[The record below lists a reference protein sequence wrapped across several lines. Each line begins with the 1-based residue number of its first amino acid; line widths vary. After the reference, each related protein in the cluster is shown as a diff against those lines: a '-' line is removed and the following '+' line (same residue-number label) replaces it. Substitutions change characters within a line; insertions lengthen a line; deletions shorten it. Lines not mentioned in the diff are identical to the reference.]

1 MVVSAEVKMVTSIER
16 LREILPEPGPDS
28 RVRRKELRFIDP
40 HARNFISRSPFVV
53 LSTSSA
59 DGRCDAT
66 PRGDAPGFV
75 KVLDETTL
83 IIPDRPGNRRLDSME
98 NILSNPRAGLLFMI
112 PGMDETLRVNGRA
125 TLTTDPEVLQRAAI
139 DGRLPRIALGID
151 VDECF
156 LHCAKALRRGGLWDP
171 SSWPAKEDRPSAGA
185 IFKAHVGIDAE
196 PEAIEADLEQGYK
209 VSMWYPGG
217 VEPEERTATS

>member
-1 MVVSAEVKMVTSIER
+1 MPFNQGITSVEQ
-16 LREILPEPGPDS
+16 LRSLYREPFEA
-28 RVRRKELRFIDP
+28 VFRKQIDHIDDAARSFI
-40 HARNFISRSPFVV
+40 ARSPFLV
-53 LSTSSA
+53 LATS
-59 DGRCDAT
+59 G
-66 PRGDAPGFV
+66 PRGNDASPRGGPPGFV
-75 KVLDETTL
+75 AVLDEHRL
-83 IIPDRPGNRRLDSME
+83 ALGDLSGNNRLDSYA
-98 NILSNPRAGLLFMI
+98 NIVEHPHVGMLFFI

-196 PEAIEADLEQGYK
+196 PEVLEADLEQGYK